1 MFMESLRWR
10 HVAVAAVVVL
20 AAAAFLPSL
29 RNGFVSDDFL
39 LIGRREHILES
50 PRGLVQL
57 VTNPYWWGSGKVEA
71 RHDLYRPFVS
81 ATWWFDYQLGGRSAW
96 VYHLSNVVVHVAV
109 TILVFVALSPFC
121 GPGLALAVSA
131 LTGVGPVAV
140 TSVGWAAGRTD
151 LWAALFMLA
160 FLFFF
165 ERARRRG
172 SVWPLVGATASFFLA
187 LTAKETAVM
196 VPVIAWMLERS
207 RKSGAEKVQPETHR
221 TRRYAIL
228 LIPLAAYLLIRWA
241 VLGAVGTRISPTYHF
256 SPLAYAAKL
265 PEQILRSAFHAIV
278 PLRYDFFSELMWSEP
293 GHRNLLWFVIGW
305 IAFVALLGLIVA
317 GLRRRQLWAAGGAW
331 FGLVL
336 IPVYVFGQAWAPI
349 SDFYMYTGLPGLWLF
364 VLDGGRVLGGRLGL
378 SRFVEGR
385 RAVIFVGAV
394 AIVFAV
400 LTVARLPILRSSM
413 SLAQNGIQHEPHSA
427 DAMIAMGDELFAQSQ
442 DSVGEEYMLRAAAAR
457 PEQLKAW
464 TTTARHYL
472 ETGNVQKAARFVD
485 TLAVRGRSS
494 AEAQALI
501 ARYYYE
507 MGRCDLA
514 VETFRHSLNLDY
526 PTVGTLFDYGMAL
539 ICVGDNRAAV
549 EAYETLLSL
558 APSWPQAYMNLGVA
572 LENVGRLR
580 EALNA
585 YRTAVQQAPDFA
597 QAWESLAKASL
608 KAGDL
613 RGAHAAA
620 EEYFQ
625 LNPPAD
631 RAQRLRELLN
641 SQ

>member
-1 MFMESLRWR
+1 
-10 HVAVAAVVVL
+10 
-20 AAAAFLPSL
+20 
-29 RNGFVSDDFL
+29 
-39 LIGRREHILES
+39 
-50 PRGLVQL
+50 
-57 VTNPYWWGSGKVEA
+57 
-71 RHDLYRPFVS
+71 
-81 ATWWFDYQLGGRSAW
+81 
-96 VYHLSNVVVHVAV
+96 
-109 TILVFVALSPFC
+109 
-121 GPGLALAVSA
+121 
-131 LTGVGPVAV
+131 
-140 TSVGWAAGRTD
+140 
-151 LWAALFMLA
+151 
-160 FLFFF
+160 
-165 ERARRRG
+165 
-172 SVWPLVGATASFFLA
+172 
-187 LTAKETAVM
+187 
-196 VPVIAWMLERS
+196 
-207 RKSGAEKVQPETHR
+207 
-221 TRRYAIL
+221 
-228 LIPLAAYLLIRWA
+228 
-241 VLGAVGTRISPTYHF
+241 
-256 SPLAYAAKL
+256 
-265 PEQILRSAFHAIV
+265 
-278 PLRYDFFSELMWSEP
+278 
-293 GHRNLLWFVIGW
+293 
-305 IAFVALLGLIVA
+305 
-317 GLRRRQLWAAGGAW
+317 
-331 FGLVL
+331 
-336 IPVYVFGQAWAPI
+336 
-349 SDFYMYTGLPGLWLF
+349 
-364 VLDGGRVLGGRLGL
+364 
-378 SRFVEGR
+378 
-385 RAVIFVGAV
+385 
-394 AIVFAV
+394 
-400 LTVARLPILRSSM
+400 M
-413 SLAQNGIQHEPHSA
+413 SLAQNGIQHEPHST

-558 APSWPQAYMNLGVA
+558 APS
-572 LENVGRLR
+572 LR

-585 YRTAVQQAPDFA
+585 YRTAVQQAPDFT

-613 RGAHAAA
+613 RGARAAA